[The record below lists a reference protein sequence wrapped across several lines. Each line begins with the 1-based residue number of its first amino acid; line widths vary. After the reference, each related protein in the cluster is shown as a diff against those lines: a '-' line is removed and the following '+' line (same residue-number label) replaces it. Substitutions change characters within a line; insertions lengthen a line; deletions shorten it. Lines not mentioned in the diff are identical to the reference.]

1 MAVKKIED
9 LPHFAIS
16 SVERGEKRHPSADYL
31 EFKLYGTFD
40 HLTGVREDR
49 SWLLLPQQY
58 CLIGDLE
65 SLDPDAR
72 TAVFV
77 TFEKS
82 LPDLVNRRL
91 PYVYGYW
98 QAYHV
103 WMVAEP
109 SWGWE
114 RALLQRGGV
123 TAEVFDAENA
133 ETIQGQE
140 VKRWIRV
147 KEKGA
152 RHGKERAYPVL
163 SGDLQQQVDAAVAGG
178 WDHEHC
184 ELCGATISVGDHG
197 FVDADEHWV
206 CEPCY
211 AKYVAPHDL
220 SFLDREVALR
230 ETR

>member
-1 MAVKKIED
+1 MAIKKIED
-9 LPHFAIS
+9 LPHFAVS
-16 SVERGEKRHPSADYL
+16 SVQSGDRRHPSADYF
-31 EFKLYGTFD
+31 EFKLHGTFD

-49 SWLLLPQQY
+49 GWLLLPQRD

-65 SLDPDAR
+65 SLDTHSR

-77 TFEKS
+77 TLEAS
-82 LPDLVNRRL
+82 LPHLVNRRL

-114 RALLQRGGV
+114 RMLLQRGEV
-123 TAEVFDAENA
+123 TAELFEAEKA
-133 ETIQGQE
+133 QAVQGQQ

-147 KEKGA
+147 KETSA
-152 RHGKERAYPVL
+152 RHGRERAYPVL
-163 SGDLQQQVDAAVAGG
+163 SGDLKPQIDAAVASG
-178 WDHEHC
+178 WQHEHC
-184 ELCGATISVGDHG
+184 ELCGATINLGGYG
-197 FVDADEHWV
+197 FVDSDEHWV

-211 AKYVAPHDL
+211 AKYVATHDL
-220 SFLDREVALR
+220 SFLDS
-230 ETR
+230 